1 MKFRSTQFS
10 WLATL
15 YGGSLRYN
23 TPLLF
28 VLGFL
33 ALFTIGGLTGVVLS
47 NASLDVAFHDTYYV
61 VAQLEK
67 GQNNLSSLL
76 DYFATDYM
84 LETIL
89 FVYCL
94 LFINTFYLPLPLPL
108 MNNSPPS
115 SLLRW
120 PTHLRIKKGRG
131 KVRPLPSASG
141 AKGPLPDKKRAGVG
155 SELDVSKNNN
165 LLNSQ
170 NNNTTISL
178 NIGPSPLQG
187 LAFKAAGGAP
197 FFSQLHPQ
205 LQHQLQLRM
214 GGRLLKRKKLM
225 NIQSAEN

>member
-15 YGGSLRYN
+15 YGGSLRHN

-28 VLGFL
+28 VIGFL

-67 GQNNLSSLL
+67 GQNNLSSDLPWAYLPVPSKPTLLGAPPLAFLPQWLRRAHCRVPSLEAWPLAMGSAPGLL

-94 LFINTFYLPLPLPL
+94 LFINTFYLPLPC
-108 MNNSPPS
+108 N
-115 SLLRW
+115 
-120 PTHLRIKKGRG
+120 
-131 KVRPLPSASG
+131 
-141 AKGPLPDKKRAGVG
+141 GPCKNRARLG
-155 SELDVSKNNN
+155 SKLDVSKNNN

-178 NIGPSPLQG
+178 SKCPRPWPHAMG
-187 LAFKAAGGAP
+187 LRRAPQWLRTEGG
-197 FFSQLHPQ
+197 
-205 LQHQLQLRM
+205 
-214 GGRLLKRKKLM
+214 GKKLM